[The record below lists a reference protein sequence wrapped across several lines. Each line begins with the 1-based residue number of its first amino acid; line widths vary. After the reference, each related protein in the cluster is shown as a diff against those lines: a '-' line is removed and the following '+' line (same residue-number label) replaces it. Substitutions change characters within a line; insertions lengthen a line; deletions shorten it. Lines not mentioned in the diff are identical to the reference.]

1 MPENAAA
8 VAADIS
14 SEALDFDAVSEDLN
28 FDVVSLNEELAMH
41 NRS

>member
-1 MPENAAA
+1 MPESLDTEAR
-8 VAADIS
+8 
-14 SEALDFDAVSEDLN
+14 SEELDFDIVSEDLD